1 MLVVELIFASLES
14 FCMDEMLKKKK
25 TYYWV
30 PAEFRKQKLLF
41 HNISDTMC
49 YETVFGGK
57 QKHEFKHVVSRAGGE
72 GDKYVAASGKNIPG
86 QI

>member
-1 MLVVELIFASLES
+1 
-14 FCMDEMLKKKK
+14 
-25 TYYWV
+25 
-30 PAEFRKQKLLF
+30 
-41 HNISDTMC
+41 MC